1 MSLKNPQDQ
10 TIDEWWEDYDGR
22 GDKMPLNVKDTGT
35 GQDFDPVP
43 QGTHA
48 AVCYM
53 VADIGQQMTSYGPK
67 HKVVIGFELPE
78 NQITYKDKDGKDVTK
93 PMIINNFYTA
103 SLSSKAILTG
113 DLEGWRGRAFTAEE
127 LQGFNLFNVLGK
139 PCLITVVHNVVGDKT
154 YANIKSIGQ
163 LMKGMEVAPATRTLK
178 YAPDETGQY
187 DDLPEW
193 IQKKISNQAV
203 DSQPAQ
209 SENPSPQGSK
219 DFDDDI
225 PF

>member
-1 MSLKNPQDQ
+1 
-10 TIDEWWEDYDGR
+10 
-22 GDKMPLNVKDTGT
+22 MPLNVKDTGG

-53 VADIGQQMTSYGPK
+53 VADIGQQMTTYGAK

-78 NQITYKDKDGKDVTK
+78 NQIEYKDKDGNDVKK

-113 DLEGWRGRAFTAEE
+113 DLEGWRGRAFTADE

-139 PCLITVVHNVVGDKT
+139 PCVITVVHNVVGDKT

-163 LMKGMEVAPATRTLK
+163 IMKGMEVAPATRQLK
-178 YAPDETGQY
+178 YSPDETQQY

-193 IQKKISNQAV
+193 VQKKIAGAV
-203 DSQPAQ
+203 TDKPEGQPQ
-209 SENPSPQGSK
+209 TQQGVP
-219 DFDDDI
+219 DNEFDDDI

>member
-1 MSLKNPQDQ
+1 
-10 TIDEWWEDYDGR
+10 
-22 GDKMPLNVKDTGT
+22 MPLNVKDTGS

-48 AVCYM
+48 AVCYL
-53 VADIGQQMTSYGPK
+53 VADIGLQPTSYGPK
-67 HKVVIGFELPE
+67 HKVVIGFEIPD
-78 NQITYKDKDGKDVTK
+78 QIIEYKDKDGNTVKK

-113 DLEGWRGRAFTAEE
+113 DLEGWRGRSFTQEE

-139 PCLITVVHNVVGDKT
+139 PCVITVVHNVSDGKT
-154 YANIKSIGQ
+154 YANIKSVGQ
-163 LMKGMEVAPATRTLK
+163 IMKGMDVPKATRELK
-178 YAPDETGQY
+178 YSPDEPQQY
-187 DDLPEW
+187 DELPEW
-193 IQKKISNQAV
+193 IQKKIAAAV
-203 DSQPAQ
+203 KDESVSQAQ
-209 SENPSPQGSK
+209 SAPAGAN

>member
-1 MSLKNPQDQ
+1 
-10 TIDEWWEDYDGR
+10 
-22 GDKMPLNVKDTGT
+22 MPLNVKDTGS

-48 AVCYM
+48 AVCYL
-53 VADIGQQMTSYGPK
+53 VADIGQQMTTYGAK
-67 HKVVIGFELPE
+67 HKVIIGFEIPD
-78 NQITYKDKDGKDVTK
+78 QIVEYKDKDGNDVKK

-113 DLEGWRGRAFTAEE
+113 DLEGWRGKAFTSDE

-139 PCLITVVHNVVGDKT
+139 PCVITVVHNVVGDKT

-163 LMKGMEVAPATRTLK
+163 IMKGMEVAPATRQLK
-178 YAPDETGQY
+178 YSPDEPAQY
-187 DDLPEW
+187 DELPEW
-193 IQKKISNQAV
+193 IQKKIAGAV
-203 DSQPAQ
+203 VD
-209 SENPSPQGSK
+209 EPQGQPQNQQNN

>member
-1 MSLKNPQDQ
+1 
-10 TIDEWWEDYDGR
+10 
-22 GDKMPLNVKDTGT
+22 MPLNVKDTGG

-53 VADIGQQMTSYGPK
+53 VADIGMQMTTYGAK
-67 HKVVIGFELPE
+67 HKVVIGFEIPE
-78 NQITYKDKDGKDVTK
+78 QIIEYKDKDGNDVKK

-113 DLEGWRGRAFTAEE
+113 DLEGWRGRAFTPEE
-127 LQGFNLFNVLGK
+127 LAGFDLFNVLGK
-139 PCLITVVHNVVGDKT
+139 PCVITVVHNIVGDKT
-154 YANIKSIGQ
+154 YANIKSVGQ
-163 LMKGMEVAPATRTLK
+163 VMKGMEVPPATRLLK
-178 YAPDETGQY
+178 YSPDEKGQY
-187 DDLPEW
+187 KDLPEW
-193 IQKKISNQAV
+193 IQKKITNQAT
-203 DSQPAQ
+203 DDK
-209 SENPSPQGSK
+209 PQGQPEPPM

>member
-1 MSLKNPQDQ
+1 
-10 TIDEWWEDYDGR
+10 
-22 GDKMPLNVKDTGT
+22 MPLNVKDTGS

-53 VADIGQQMTSYGPK
+53 VADIGEQPTSYGPK

-78 NQITYKDKDGKDVTK
+78 NLITYKDKDGNDVTK

-113 DLEGWRGRAFTAEE
+113 DLEGWRGRAFTSEE

-139 PCLITVVHNVVGDKT
+139 PCVITVVHNVVGDKT

-163 LMKGMEVAPATRTLK
+163 IMKGMEVAPATRQLK
-178 YAPDETGQY
+178 YSPDEVEQY

-193 IQKKISNQAV
+193 VQKKISASV
-203 DSQPAQ
+203 TEP
-209 SENPSPQGSK
+209 PQGQQQ
-219 DFDDDI
+219 DDRPVNNEFDDDI

>member
-1 MSLKNPQDQ
+1 
-10 TIDEWWEDYDGR
+10 
-22 GDKMPLNVKDTGT
+22 MPLNVKDTGG

-48 AVCYM
+48 AVCYL
-53 VADIGQQMTSYGPK
+53 VADIGNQMTTYGPK
-67 HKVVIGFELPE
+67 HKVVIGFEIPD
-78 NQITYKDKDGKDVTK
+78 QIVEYKDKDGSDVKK

-113 DLEGWRGRAFTAEE
+113 DLEGWRGRAFTPEE

-139 PCLITVVHNVVGDKT
+139 PCVITVVHNVVGDKT

-163 LMKGMEVAPATRTLK
+163 IMKGMEVPPATRLLK
-178 YAPDETGQY
+178 YAPDEAGQY
-187 DDLPEW
+187 DELPEW
-193 IQKKISNQAV
+193 VQKKIAGAV
-203 DSQPAQ
+203 TEN
-209 SENPSPQGSK
+209 ENPTPQTAPNN

>member
-1 MSLKNPQDQ
+1 
-10 TIDEWWEDYDGR
+10 
-22 GDKMPLNVKDTGT
+22 MPLNVKDTGS

-48 AVCYM
+48 AVCYL
-53 VADIGQQMTSYGPK
+53 VADIGLQPTSYGPK
-67 HKVVIGFELPE
+67 HKVVIGFEIPD
-78 NQITYKDKDGKDVTK
+78 QIIEYKDKDGNTVKK

-113 DLEGWRGRAFTAEE
+113 DLEGWRGRSFTQEE

-139 PCLITVVHNVVGDKT
+139 PCVITVVHNVSDGKT
-154 YANIKSIGQ
+154 YANIKSVGQ
-163 LMKGMEVAPATRTLK
+163 IMKGMEVPKATRELK
-178 YAPDETGQY
+178 YSPDEPQQY
-187 DDLPEW
+187 EELPEW
-193 IQKKISNQAV
+193 IQKKIASAV
-203 DSQPAQ
+203 KDEPVSQAQ
-209 SENPSPQGSK
+209 SAPAGAN

>member
-1 MSLKNPQDQ
+1 
-10 TIDEWWEDYDGR
+10 
-22 GDKMPLNVKDTGT
+22 MPLNVKDTGT

-53 VADIGQQMTSYGPK
+53 VADIGEQPTSYGPK

-78 NQITYKDKDGKDVTK
+78 NQITYKDKDGKEITK

-113 DLEGWRGRAFTAEE
+113 DLEGWRGRAFTADE

-139 PCLITVVHNVVGDKT
+139 PCVITVVHNVVGDKT
-154 YANIKSIGQ
+154 YANIKSVGQ
-163 LMKGMEVAPATRTLK
+163 VMKGMEVAPATRQLK
-178 YAPDETGQY
+178 YSPDEVEQY
-187 DDLPEW
+187 NDLPEW
-193 IQKKISNQAV
+193 VQKKISGAV
-203 DSQPAQ
+203 TEP
-209 SENPSPQGSK
+209 PQGQSQNDRPVPT

>member
-1 MSLKNPQDQ
+1 
-10 TIDEWWEDYDGR
+10 
-22 GDKMPLNVKDTGT
+22 MPLNVKDTGG

-53 VADIGQQMTSYGPK
+53 VADIGMQSTSYGPK
-67 HKVVIGFELPE
+67 HKVIIGFEIPDQLVE
-78 NQITYKDKDGKDVTK
+78 YKDKDGNDVKK

-113 DLEGWRGRAFTAEE
+113 DLEGWRGRAFTPSE
-127 LQGFNLFNVLGK
+127 LAGFDLFNVLGK
-139 PCLITVVHNVVGDKT
+139 PCVITVVHNVVGDKT

-163 LMKGMEVAPATRTLK
+163 IMKGMEVAPATRQLK
-178 YAPDETGQY
+178 YSPDEPQQLE
-187 DDLPEW
+187 DLPEW
-193 IQKKISNQAV
+193 IQKKISGAE
-203 DSQPAQ
+203 DK
-209 SENPSPQGSK
+209 PQGQPEPTTP
-219 DFDDDI
+219 DNGFDNSI

>member
-1 MSLKNPQDQ
+1 
-10 TIDEWWEDYDGR
+10 
-22 GDKMPLNVKDTGT
+22 MPLNVKDTGS

-48 AVCYM
+48 AVCYL
-53 VADIGQQMTSYGPK
+53 VADIGLQPTSYGPK
-67 HKVVIGFELPE
+67 HKVVIGFEIPD
-78 NQITYKDKDGKDVTK
+78 QIIEYKDKDGNTVKK

-113 DLEGWRGRAFTAEE
+113 DLEGWRGRSFTQEE

-139 PCLITVVHNVVGDKT
+139 PCVITVVHNVSDGKT
-154 YANIKSIGQ
+154 YANIKSVGQ
-163 LMKGMEVAPATRTLK
+163 IMKGMEVPKATRELK
-178 YAPDETGQY
+178 YSPDEPQQY
-187 DDLPEW
+187 DELPEW
-193 IQKKISNQAV
+193 IQKKIASAVKDEQVSQA
-203 DSQPAQ
+203 QNAPAGA
-209 SENPSPQGSK
+209 N

>member
-1 MSLKNPQDQ
+1 
-10 TIDEWWEDYDGR
+10 
-22 GDKMPLNVKDTGT
+22 MPLNVKDTGG

-48 AVCYM
+48 AVCYL
-53 VADIGQQMTSYGPK
+53 VADIGMQPTTYGPK
-67 HKVVIGFELPE
+67 HKVVIGFEIPD
-78 NQITYKDKDGKDVTK
+78 QIIEYKDKDGNDVKK

-113 DLEGWRGRAFTAEE
+113 DLEGWRGRAFTSEE

-139 PCLITVVHNVVGDKT
+139 PCVITVVHNVVGDKT
-154 YANIKSIGQ
+154 YANIKSVGQ
-163 LMKGMEVAPATRTLK
+163 VMKGMEVAPATRQLK
-178 YAPDETGQY
+178 YSPDEPQQY

-193 IQKKISNQAV
+193 IQKKIASAV
-203 DSQPAQ
+203 TEDK
-209 SENPSPQGSK
+209 PQGQPQAGPNN

-225 PF
+225 PFLSYEFKSVV